1 MLSKFLEKL
10 CQFGRKGRSTRK
22 KEEEKRIKHSYI
34 KKGKERTLK
43 YKINKMNLILLVIVK
58 REREENLDSH
68 SFSIY
73 LQLRKYISTI
83 HVTYIKK
90 KGKIVHYKFIIFNT
104 PPQAGAYMSYA
115 PSLLQMYLIL
125 GPLRDLVKMSAS

>member
-1 MLSKFLEKL
+1 MKNQ
-10 CQFGRKGRSTRK
+10 CQVENF
-22 KEEEKRIKHSYI
+22 
-34 KKGKERTLK
+34 
-43 YKINKMNLILLVIVK
+43 ILFYCVSVK

-68 SFSIY
+68 SCGVY
-73 LQLRKYISTI
+73 LQLRKYIYTRLGVLTTI
-83 HVTYIKK
+83 HVTYIK

-104 PPQAGAYMSYA
+104 PPQARAYTSYA